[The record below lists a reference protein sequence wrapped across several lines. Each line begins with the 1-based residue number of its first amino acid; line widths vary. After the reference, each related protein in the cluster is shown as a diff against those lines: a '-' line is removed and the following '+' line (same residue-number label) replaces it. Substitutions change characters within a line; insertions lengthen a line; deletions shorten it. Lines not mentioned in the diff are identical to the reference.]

1 MLQCRGG
8 RGTGGALVCSSIPAG
23 HKYPSKSLE
32 EGLSFLPILIP
43 PQQLPVEPLGHENAF
58 CFLLAVR
65 TNDFNVGF
73 LAALKD

>member
-1 MLQCRGG
+1 M
-8 RGTGGALVCSSIPAG
+8 CSSIPAG
-23 HKYPSKSLE
+23 HKYPSKSHE

-43 PQQLPVEPLGHENAF
+43 PQQMPVEPPGHVSAF
-58 CFLLAVR
+58 CFLLAVG